1 MDVNDAL
8 MCFGLT
14 RQESTI
20 YLALLSEGPL
30 TGYEAAKR
38 TGISRSNTYTA
49 LACLVDK
56 GAAHLME
63 GTPVKYTPVRVEE
76 FCDNKLKHLE
86 QMKEL
91 LQKELPARTEAM
103 EGYITVSGDSHI
115 SDKIRHM
122 LETALYR
129 VYVSGESRVIEPY
142 RELLEIRA
150 LRGLKVVVITE
161 PPFDLAAGKVYHAQ
175 RKPGQIGIIVD
186 SSTVLTGD
194 VGKGY
199 QSTCLYSGKKNLVD
213 LFKESLSNEI
223 KIIELTGKD

>member
-1 MDVNDAL
+1 MLYGGTKKTEQSVPLIRYFKENFKITAVMRDDLADEQA
-8 MCFGLT
+8 
-14 RQESTI
+14 QEF
-20 YLALLSEGPL
+20 
-30 TGYEAAKR
+30 AKR
-38 TGISRSNTYTA
+38 LKSLSSVRTA
-49 LACLVDK
+49 DYVSK
-56 GAAHLME
+56 EE
-63 GTPVKYTPVRVEE
+63 GT
-76 FCDNKLKHLE
+76 E

-194 VGKGY
+194 VGKGD